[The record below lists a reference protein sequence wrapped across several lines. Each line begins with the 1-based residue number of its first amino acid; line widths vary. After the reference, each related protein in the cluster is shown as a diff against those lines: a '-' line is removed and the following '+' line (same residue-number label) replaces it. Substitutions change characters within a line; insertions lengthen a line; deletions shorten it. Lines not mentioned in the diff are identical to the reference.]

1 VGALTF
7 VEAPRLQLNLPT
19 PWIGL
24 WERIN
29 ISVFL
34 LWIVVLANVLLRTAA
49 SKQARHVT
57 PLSVQHP

>member
-1 VGALTF
+1 M
-7 VEAPRLQLNLPT
+7 NLPT

-34 LWIVVLANVLLRTAA
+34 MWVVVLAAYLCRPV
-49 SKQARHVT
+49 
-57 PLSVQHP
+57 